1 MLKYYQDL
9 KKQLKEVDKKQKE
22 WQKCAED
29 SSTFLSWLDANIQT
43 TKEVEIEVDKT
54 GKDTKFSQGG
64 WFRRSDSSSSL
75 FISVEGR
82 VKEAVRLAESAESSL
97 DRWQTSK
104 GYLERLILR
113 HLIDHRC
120 QKWYLEACREDMS
133 KRKAILIR
141 SLVRFEQLNALSRN
155 DYIREAEKCRDA
167 LTRCENG
174 IKKCNTRIQTV
185 KEEKRKVKRGYD
197 KVLKEEEKCKS
208 KVMTCISEL
217 EEQCNKL
224 QREIN
229 ERVEEINSDGY
240 LAKATAERF
249 KEKSTVKADRIRIP
263 LRLGALSLF
272 RIGVAIAEGP
282 TGVIAYNEV
291 KEERD
296 RELYKLRNHQ
306 DELKKCDQIIRRCK
320 EAQNSTEEVTRMP
333 ILQRFI
339 GTRNEQKE
347 IAKAQNR

>member
-1 MLKYYQDL
+1 M
-9 KKQLKEVDKKQKE
+9 KQLKEVDKKQKE

-29 SSTFLSWLDANIQT
+29 SSTFLSWLDANMQT

-54 GKDTKFSQGG
+54 GKDTKFPQGG
-64 WFRRSDSSSSL
+64 WFRNFISL
-75 FISVEGR
+75 FNPVGER
-82 VKEAVRLAESAESSL
+82 VKEAIRLAESAESSL

-104 GYLERLILR
+104 GYLERLNLR
-113 HLIDHRC
+113 HLVDHRC

-133 KRKAILIR
+133 KRKAVLIR
-141 SLVRFEQLNALSRN
+141 SLVRFEQLNALSCN
-155 DYIREAEKCRDA
+155 DYIGEAEKCRDA

-208 KVMTCISEL
+208 IVMTCISKL

-249 KEKSTVKADRIRIP
+249 KEKSTVTNADTVGGFFK
-263 LRLGALSLF
+263 LAALSLF
-272 RIGVAIAEGP
+272 TGGVGVAIAEGQA
-282 TGVIAYNEV
+282 GISAYNEV

-296 RELYKLRNHQ
+296 RELHKLRNHQ

-339 GTRNEQKE
+339 GTHNEQKE